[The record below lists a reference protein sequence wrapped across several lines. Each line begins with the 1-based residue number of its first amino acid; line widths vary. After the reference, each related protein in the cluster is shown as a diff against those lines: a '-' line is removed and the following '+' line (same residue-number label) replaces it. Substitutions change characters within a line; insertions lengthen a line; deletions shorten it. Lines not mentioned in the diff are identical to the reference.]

1 MAPIRVV
8 TDSAC
13 DLPPALADQHHI
25 EIVPLTIRFG
35 DEELVDR
42 RDLSPQEFWARSSRS
57 PVLPETSAPSAGAFE
72 QAFRKAA
79 DEGADGVVCVTLSS
93 ALSATHQ
100 AASLAATSV
109 GDTIAVKV
117 IDSKAVTMAQ
127 GLVAIEAATMA
138 AQGKGLDDVAGAAE
152 DLSSRTR
159 VFGALDTLEN
169 LKKGGRIGGA
179 QALIGSLLSIKPV
192 IELRDGVVEPESR
205 QRTRAK
211 SLRYLVEKVKEN
223 GAVENLWVMHGE
235 APDVEELLD
244 LLDAVYPRDDIL
256 VGDIGAVIGTHA
268 GPRII
273 GVIFAVPR

>member
-1 MAPIRVV
+1 MSPIRVV

-13 DLPPALADQHHI
+13 DLPPALAEKHRI

-42 RDLSPQEFWARSSRS
+42 RDLSAQEFWARSARS
-57 PVLPETSAPSAGAFE
+57 PVLPETAAPSPGAFE
-72 QAFRKAA
+72 QAYRKAA
-79 DEGADGVVCVTLSS
+79 DEGADGIVCVTLSS
-93 ALSATHQ
+93 ALSATYQ

-109 GDTIAVKV
+109 ADIIPVKV
-117 IDSKAVTMAQ
+117 VDSKAITMAQ
-127 GLVAIEAATMA
+127 GLAAIEAAKMA
-138 AQGKGLDDVAGAAE
+138 EEGKGLEDVAGAAQ

-159 VFGALDTLEN
+159 IFGALDTLEN

-179 QALIGSLLSIKPV
+179 QALVGSLLSIKPI
-192 IELRDGVVEPESR
+192 IELRNGVVEPESK

-223 GAVENLWVMHGE
+223 GAVENLCVMNGE
-235 APDVEELLD
+235 APDVEELLE
-244 LLDAVYPRDDIL
+244 LLDPVYPKDDII

>member
-13 DLPPALADQHHI
+13 DLPPALAEEHHI

-42 RDLSPQEFWARSSRS
+42 RDLSPQEFWSRSARS
-57 PVLPETSAPSAGAFE
+57 PVLPETAAPSAGAFE
-72 QAFRKAA
+72 QAYKKAS
-79 DEGADGVVCVTLSS
+79 DDGADGVVCITLSS

-109 GDTIAVKV
+109 ADTIPVKV
-117 IDSKAVTMAQ
+117 VDSKAVTMAQ
-127 GLVAIEAATMA
+127 GLVAIEAAKMA
-138 AQGKGLDDVAGAAE
+138 AQGKGLDDVAGVAE
-152 DLSSRTR
+152 DLCSRTR
-159 VFGALDTLEN
+159 IFGALDTLEN

-211 SLRYLVEKVKEN
+211 SLRYLVEKVKEQ
-223 GAVENLWVMHGE
+223 GGVENLWVMHGE

-244 LLDAVYPRDDIL
+244 LLDPVYPRDDIQ

-273 GVIFAVPR
+273 GVIFSVPR